1 MRNYSS
7 FEEIDKDLKILKLQT
22 EIDKEEIKLSLD
34 QVKEGFSPLSIL
46 GSTIGAVLQKAVV
59 LKAVSK
65 IVGIKKVI
73 TYSNKRR

>member
-1 MRNYSS
+1 MKIYSS

-34 QVKEGFSPLSIL
+34 QTKSNLSPKSLL
-46 GSTIGAVLQKAVV
+46 GSAVGSVVQKLLA

-65 IVGIKKVI
+65 IMGVK
-73 TYSNKRR
+73 NC

>member
-1 MRNYSS
+1 MRTYSS

-34 QVKEGFSPLSIL
+34 QVRSSLSPMALIGSML
-46 GSTIGAVLQKAVV
+46 GTVAQKAIV

-73 TYSNKRR
+73 TSSNNKL

>member
-1 MRNYSS
+1 MRVYSS

-34 QVKEGFSPLSIL
+34 QTKESLSPMSLMRNAL
-46 GSTIGAVLQKAVV
+46 GSIAQKALI

-65 IVGIKKVI
+65 IMGVKDVA
-73 TYSNKRR
+73 TSNRNR